1 MASIYDIKPQFQN
14 LLRPIVRNL
23 ANKGIT
29 ANQVTIAATI
39 LSIGI
44 GGLLAFS
51 PNSRAILFLIPITLF
66 IRMALNAID
75 GMLARE
81 HHMKSALGGI
91 LNELTDVISD
101 AALFLPFALSAGLP
115 SELIIINVMLAII
128 SEMAG
133 VVSIQI
139 GGSRR
144 YDGPMGKS
152 DRAFAFG
159 LLAFVLAI
167 GINTGIWCILYQ
179 VIIFAMLSVT
189 IWNRSRKALQEIGK

>member
-1 MASIYDIKPQFQN
+1 MASIYDIKPQFQK
-14 LLRPIVRNL
+14 LLRPIVCNL
-23 ANKGIT
+23 ATKRIT

-39 LSIGI
+39 LSVTI
-44 GGLLAFS
+44 GGLLAAFTE
-51 PNSRAILFLIPITLF
+51 SRIILFLIPITLF

-81 HHMKSALGGI
+81 HNMKSALGGI
-91 LNELTDVISD
+91 LNELTDAISD
-101 AALFLPFALSAGLP
+101 VALFLPFALIPGLPAGL
-115 SELIIINVMLAII
+115 ITINVMLAVI

-133 VVSIQI
+133 IVSIQI

-159 LLAFVLAI
+159 LLAFLLAI
-167 GINTGIWCILYQ
+167 GIDTGTWCIFYQ
-179 VIIFAMLSVT
+179 VAIFAMLTLT
-189 IWNRSRKALQEIGK
+189 IWNRSRKALHEIGK